1 MAGRPR
7 LDGKVALVTGAG
19 RGINEAV
26 AKLFAEEGARV
37 AVLDMVGE
45 SAERVAGE
53 ISAAGGEAIAVTA
66 DVRVAANAERA
77 TAETLAAFG
86 RVDVLHNGVAVVHF
100 ARAHEL
106 EESDWDRLFE
116 NNVKTYWL
124 CAKAVL
130 PHMLERGSGTIVN
143 IASVAGTHGMPYFPH
158 YNATKGAVIGL
169 TRQLA
174 VEYGPAI
181 RVNCISP
188 GVTDTP
194 AVRMAIEESPDPEAL
209 ERELVESNRIVRR
222 LAQPREIAQAALF
235 LASDESSFVFG
246 HNLVVG
252 GGQGVAP

>member
-1 MAGRPR
+1 MATRPR
-7 LDGKVALVTGAG
+7 LDGKTAIVTGGG

-45 SAERVAGE
+45 SAERVAEE
-53 ISAAGGEAIAVTA
+53 IRSAGGQAIAVTA
-66 DVRVAANAERA
+66 DARLAADVERA
-77 TAETLAAFG
+77 VTETLGAWG
-86 RVDVLHNGVAVVHF
+86 RIDVLHNGVAVVHF

-116 NNVKTYWL
+116 SNVKSYWL
-124 CAKAVL
+124 CTKAVL
-130 PHMLERGSGTIVN
+130 PQMLERGSGTIVN
-143 IASVAGTHGMPYFPH
+143 VASVAGTHGMPFFPH

-188 GVTDTP
+188 GVTETP
-194 AVRMAIEESPDPEAL
+194 AVRMAIEESADPQAL
-209 ERELVESNRIVRR
+209 EHELVESNRIARR
-222 LAQPREIAQAALF
+222 LAEPREIAYAALF